1 MRVLLVEDDAHLGEA
16 VKTQII
22 DDGHSVDWSR
32 LIVDAQETFDS
43 ASYDLVLLD
52 LMLPD
57 GRGFDFLKRI
67 RARGDT
73 TPVVILS
80 ARDQVSERIAGLN
93 AGADDYLVK
102 PFDLSEL
109 SARIGAV
116 ARRYTGNPNPLMQ
129 LGPFEIDLAARQVW
143 RSGKLVRLTAKEWA
157 VLEILLRN
165 PNAVVAK
172 THIEER
178 LYSFDEE
185 IGSNAIEVYVARLRK
200 KIGADMVE
208 TVRGMGYRLGL
219 PKETP

>member
-16 VKTQII
+16 VREQIVA
-22 DDGHSVDWSR
+22 DGHSVDWVQ
-32 LIVDAQETFDS
+32 LLAAAGETFD
-43 ASYDLVLLD
+43 AANYDLVLLD

-116 ARRYTGNPNPLMQ
+116 ARRYTGNPNPLMRI
-129 LGPFEIDLAARQVW
+129 GPFEIDLAARQVW
-143 RSGKLVRLTAKEWA
+143 RSSKLVRLTAKEWA
-157 VLEILLRN
+157 VFEILLRN

-172 THIEER
+172 DHIEER
-178 LYSFDEE
+178 LYSFDDE
-185 IGSNAIEVYVARLRK
+185 IGSNAIEVYVGRLRK
-200 KIGADMVE
+200 KIGAEMIE
-208 TVRGMGYRLGL
+208 TVRGMGYKLG
-219 PKETP
+219 TPEAGS